1 MALPELTTP
10 DSQLK
15 WLSIN
20 YLLPYLSETRLRIKF
35 VASPIVLEL
44 PWVEESLV
52 FCTPVD
58 KDHEVVSDSLSY

>member
-20 YLLPYLSETRLRIKF
+20 YLLPYLSETRLRIEF

-44 PWVEESLV
+44 PWFEESLVLQLV
-52 FCTPVD
+52 FCTPAG
-58 KDHEVVSDSLSY
+58 

>member
-20 YLLPYLSETRLRIKF
+20 SLLTNLLPYLSETRLRIEF

-44 PWVEESLV
+44 PWFEES
-52 FCTPVD
+52 TPVD
-58 KDHEVVSDSLSY
+58 KDHEVVSDSP